1 MNRGNKLEFKFLRVK
16 GLRHYTARYFYIKSG
31 VNAMMVSCVC
41 VDNIWTP
48 DPYCYNS
55 RESNM
60 MTTNEKVN
68 LYVQIPPNG
77 DKASSRGYESV

>member
-1 MNRGNKLEFKFLRVK
+1 MRIQILIIRFK
-16 GLRHYTARYFYIKSG
+16 GLRHYTARYFYIENG
-31 VNAMMVSCVC
+31 GNAMMVLCLC

-60 MTTNEKVN
+60 TTTNEEVN
-68 LYVQIPPNG
+68 LYEQIPPNG

>member
-1 MNRGNKLEFKFLRVK
+1 
-16 GLRHYTARYFYIKSG
+16 
-31 VNAMMVSCVC
+31 MMVLCLC

-60 MTTNEKVN
+60 TTTNEEVN
-68 LYVQIPPNG
+68 LYVQIFPKHREEGTNQFNPETLYFELFSFKWRAMG
-77 DKASSRGYESV
+77 

>member
-1 MNRGNKLEFKFLRVK
+1 
-16 GLRHYTARYFYIKSG
+16 
-31 VNAMMVSCVC
+31 MMVSCLC

-60 MTTNEKVN
+60 MTTNEEVN

-77 DKASSRGYESV
+77 DKASSRGQGRNQFNAETLYFELFSFKWRTMG

>member
-1 MNRGNKLEFKFLRVK
+1 MRIQILFIRFK
-16 GLRHYTARYFYIKSG
+16 GLTHYTARCFYIERG
-31 VNAMMVSCVC
+31 GNAMMVSCLC
-41 VDNIWTP
+41 VDNIRTP

-60 MTTNEKVN
+60 MTTNEEVN

-77 DKASSRGYESV
+77 DKASSRG